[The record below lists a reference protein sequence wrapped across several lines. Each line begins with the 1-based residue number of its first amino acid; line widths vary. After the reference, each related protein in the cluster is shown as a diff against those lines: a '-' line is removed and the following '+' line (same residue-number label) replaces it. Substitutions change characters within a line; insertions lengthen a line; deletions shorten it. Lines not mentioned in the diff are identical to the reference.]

1 MLVEAYPQ
9 ALTTA
14 DDVTGITPIRIL
26 LSRHDMNSRYEIL
39 NSIVKSEPLST
50 ILASSLR
57 IAGVDGSV
65 PLHMACS
72 SESIDSDTFQLLV
85 NLCPEAV
92 IQTDEDG
99 YLPIHRLCQNSSL
112 HETASVNILKIFIKI
127 NSHIGVDQ
135 FLHAT
140 DIDYLPIHV
149 ALLND
154 MSPEF
159 CKALIDACPESV
171 RITCGAGDL
180 AIHAACES
188 YLTEWKCDPTLRR
201 RWRDDPCTLVKY
213 LFEIFPESINVIGSN
228 GATPIQCVSVPAEEE
243 ISECDDALER
253 ENLMLIKDLVDF
265 LERQMGYASKALDLI
280 IMNTLDTNG
289 WFPLHHDNASLGAI
303 KLLVKGNTTA
313 LRVIDKKLSFPLHI
327 ACEFSSTE
335 VVQLLLELDDTLL
348 DHRDKNQDSTLHYAC
363 RGGNCGAVKYLI
375 ERHVSSVSER
385 NADGDLP
392 FHLLCKAKEDKLDR
406 ESLEYVD
413 TIWQLLLAYPMTVR
427 SFD

>member
-1 MLVEAYPQ
+1 MNSSPGLPLHYYFSRPHGIELDTVKMLVEAHPQ

-14 DDVTGITPIRIL
+14 DDEGITPILTL
-26 LSRHDMNSRYEIL
+26 LYRGYMNSRYEIL
-39 NSIVKSEPLST
+39 NFIVKSEPLST

-57 IAGVDGSV
+57 IAGRGGSF
-65 PLHMACS
+65 LLQMACS
-72 SESIDSDTFQLLV
+72 SEIIDSDTIQLLV

-99 YLPIHRLCQNSSL
+99 YQPIHRLCQNSSL
-112 HETASVNILKIFIKI
+112 HETALVNILKIFIKI

-243 ISECDDALER
+243 ISEC
-253 ENLMLIKDLVDF
+253 ENAF
-265 LERQMGYASKALDLI
+265 
-280 IMNTLDTNG
+280 
-289 WFPLHHDNASLGAI
+289 
-303 KLLVKGNTTA
+303 
-313 LRVIDKKLSFPLHI
+313 
-327 ACEFSSTE
+327 
-335 VVQLLLELDDTLL
+335 
-348 DHRDKNQDSTLHYAC
+348 
-363 RGGNCGAVKYLI
+363 
-375 ERHVSSVSER
+375 
-385 NADGDLP
+385 
-392 FHLLCKAKEDKLDR
+392 
-406 ESLEYVD
+406 
-413 TIWQLLLAYPMTVR
+413 
-427 SFD
+427 